1 MKNIYIT
8 SQNNS
13 KNLGTVIFSQMA
25 SEVDVWTSLCSDVH
39 GMNFSGLN
47 RPKGALYYVY

>member
-13 KNLGTVIFSQMA
+13 KNLGNVIFSQMA
-25 SEVDVWTSLCSDVH
+25 SEVDVWTSLHSDVH
-39 GMNFSGLN
+39 RVIFSV
-47 RPKGALYYVY
+47 KTET